1 MQTPIVREFRDDIL
15 NKNPENQVRQ
25 EPFKLDVTP
34 GPEGRVI
41 VPRHSPFF
49 INSLKLYF
57 KNGQEM
63 TDEHWEIY
71 RIMPGLTNLAA
82 QGVACMIRL
91 KDPSITEGL
100 IDYDVVGEF
109 TLFDTSMMSL
119 VIGAVEDDRMIDWN
133 NLHNKPIVFPPKLHP
148 HSLLWDIVAFQDT
161 IDFLNLLS
169 DFSNSRGTPI
179 IQIKIER
186 YFANFNTYL
195 ALYRKQLEGFIN
207 NHINAYNSHGA
218 KASQVN
224 LGNVDNYATAQT
236 MAELMSGRT
245 DLHLTVQGL
254 KTILELTS
262 FDSDEFLT
270 KDTLPLSQFGNTNF
284 IPPSIDGSFEGLGG
298 QLETAAI
305 TLESDGSIVFLENRF
320 DGRVDGLYYSVMQT
334 PYAAD
339 ATEKLTRS
347 FSAYRYTHQRI
358 EADGARVNRICQ
370 GSGDEC
376 ILMMDNQKN
385 YWYIG
390 LTNGSLDPAKHVL
403 SRIDMSGLLADLPQ
417 GAQLKYYARYINVF
431 LMGDWVYLSLA
442 FSPSMGPLGSDA
454 GNIADIRYRSF
465 WKVPKASVAAQVPVT
480 AVRQNLS
487 FVDGDGVQR
496 NNNTYWRICTPVNDP
511 NYPQGY
517 PYFTKYYHT
526 FVQRNGVNGA
536 DFQTSGLY
544 RSQQTFVAP
553 HPTKPGIYVIK
564 FYGAFWARYVV
575 AGVAS
580 AYQTQLEMTY
590 EIDPNTGVMTLLH
603 KTPVLTLDFTNLPI
617 WDPAN
622 MNHAVYA
629 YDAQGAAVLPDGTI
643 ISSYAVY
650 QSFPRGVFMYRPR
663 NFKNRY
669 DVISRR
675 WRDQLGTVETIGI
688 QFESVV
694 SPIKSGV
701 RGRAY
706 MLGNGG
712 DFYVAGYGDPGNRQ
726 KFYYRASPGKLAQ
739 RSDVT
744 NIFYN
749 DVRCR
754 ALSNKVTEVRNHP
767 QTGGACVTV
776 PSAQLDAYGI
786 DVGDNSFCVG
796 IQKKYLQLDG
806 NSPEWTDPAEDDAIK
821 LVADYTTR
829 IAADGLMEIVPTAT
843 ITYPAAIVNLLKR
856 EVTNIAEMLASP
868 KVIVSICDPNGRLT
882 NRFGWLPVLV
892 QVTWARTSDVGRQHT
907 FMSITPTYSGGT
919 DKTVTGFTVLDKIHG
934 DWPNYA
940 ATVTSTYWDA
950 TPAGSENT
958 TSHGPMRCGYH
969 VNGNEIRGYFDT
981 GIVASAPGD
990 GCSVAAEFYY
1000 ANKTTRRWNNPG
1012 VEGGTFLSITGN
1024 SGSGR
1029 HRAVAPDLGVVE
1041 AIPHAVAAGGAATL
1055 FRRTDG
1061 TGYTALLGSVYP
1073 EIGWVI
1079 FFKEPIKAVFNGKGY
1094 ILPNGTV
1101 DLRDIDPAP
1110 ANKTFYI
1117 YAVLNDGVPVYE
1129 ITTEKRLESPFQVW
1143 VGTAVTNNLQIL
1155 TIERFN
1161 VFTINGSRISEIK
1174 RGNSIPASS
1183 GLVNVEGQIP
1193 WLRSNEMLP

>member
-25 EPFKLDVTP
+25 EPFKLEVTP
-34 GPEGRVI
+34 GPEGYVI

-119 VIGAVEDDRMIDWN
+119 VIGSVEDDRPIDWN
-133 NLHNKPIVFPPKLHP
+133 NLHGKPIVFPPKLHP

-169 DFSNSRGTPI
+169 DFSNSRGVPI
-179 IQIKIER
+179 VQIKIER
-186 YFANFNTYL
+186 YFANFNKYL
-195 ALYRKQLEGFIN
+195 AMYRKQLQQFIDD
-207 NHINAYNSHGA
+207 HINAYNSHGA

-236 MAELMSGRT
+236 MPELLSGRS

-262 FDSDEFLT
+262 FDSDEFLA

-298 QLETAAI
+298 QLETAGI
-305 TLESDGSIVFLENRF
+305 TMESDGSIVFLENRF
-320 DGRVDGLYYSVMQT
+320 DGRVDGLYYSVMQN
-334 PYAAD
+334 PFAAD
-339 ATEKLTRS
+339 LETALTRS

-358 EADGARVNRICQ
+358 ESDNARVNRICQ

-376 ILMMDNQKN
+376 ILIMDNQKN

-403 SRIDMSGLLADLPQ
+403 SRIDMSALLADIPA
-417 GAQLKYYARYINVF
+417 GAELKYYTRFMNVF
-431 LMGDWVYLSLA
+431 LMGNWIYIA
-442 FSPSMGPLGSDA
+442 FAISPSSGPLVSDA
-454 GNIADIRYRSF
+454 GNIGDIRHRSL

-480 AVRQNLS
+480 AVRQNLT

-496 NNNTYWRICTPVNDP
+496 NNEPFWRVCTPVNDP

-517 PYFTKYYHT
+517 PYFIKYYHT
-526 FVQRNGVNGA
+526 YVQRHNPAAGI
-536 DFQTSGLY
+536 DFQTAGFY
-544 RSQQTFVAP
+544 RSQQTFVTP
-553 HPTKPGIYVIK
+553 HPSKANTCIIK
-564 FYGAFWARYVV
+564 FLGAHWTRYISP
-575 AGVAS
+575 GLTT
-580 AYQTQLEMTY
+580 AYQDMIEMTY
-590 EIDPNTGVMTLLH
+590 EINADTGVMTLLH
-603 KTPVLTLDFTNLPI
+603 QTPRLTLDFTNLPPM
-617 WDPAN
+617 DPAN
-622 MNHAVYA
+622 MNHMLYS
-629 YDAQGAAVLPDGTI
+629 YDAQGAAVLQDGTV

-650 QSFPRGVFMYRPR
+650 QSFPRGIFLYRPR
-663 NFKNRY
+663 NFKTRG

-688 QFESVV
+688 QFEAVV

-767 QTGGACVTV
+767 QTGGAYVTV
-776 PSAQLDAYGI
+776 PSAQLDSYGI
-786 DVGDNSFCVG
+786 DVGDNTFCVG
-796 IQKKYLQLDG
+796 IQKRWLQLDG
-806 NSPEWTDPAEDDAIK
+806 NSPEWTDPAEDEAIK
-821 LVADYTTR
+821 LVANHTTR
-829 IAADGLMEIVPTAT
+829 IAADGLMEIVPNAT
-843 ITYPAAIVNLLKR
+843 ITYPAAIVELLKR
-856 EVTNIAEMLASP
+856 EVDDVAGMLASP
-868 KVIVSICDPNGRLT
+868 KVIVSISDPTGRLT
-882 NRFGWLPVLV
+882 DKFGWLPVLV
-892 QVTWARTSDVGRQHT
+892 HVTWAKPGTTQRRQT
-907 FMSITPTYSGGT
+907 FMSITPTYSGT
-919 DKTVTGFTVLDKIHG
+919 TNKTVTGFTVLDKIHASYTG
-934 DWPNYA
+934 YA
-940 ATVTSTYWDA
+940 AGLTPTTWDA
-950 TPAGSENT
+950 TPVGSENT
-958 TSHGPMRCGYH
+958 TSHGPMRTGYY
-969 VNGNEIRGYFDT
+969 VNGNEIRGFFDS
-981 GIVASAPGD
+981 GILASASGD
-990 GCSVAAEFYY
+990 GCVVAAEFYY
-1000 ANKTTRRWNNPG
+1000 PNKGTRRWALPD
-1012 VEGGTFLSITGN
+1012 TYLTITGN
-1024 SGSGR
+1024 SGSGN
-1029 HRAVAPDLGVVE
+1029 HRAVAPDLGVVV
-1041 AIPHAVAAGGAATL
+1041 AIPHASAAGGAATI
-1055 FRRTDG
+1055 FRRADN
-1061 TGYTALLGSVYP
+1061 TGYTAMLGNVYP

-1079 FFKEPIKAVFNGKGY
+1079 FFKEPIKVVFNGKGY
-1094 ILPNGTV
+1094 TLPNGTI
-1101 DLRDIDPAP
+1101 DLRDLDPNP
-1110 ANKTFYI
+1110 SNKTFYI
-1117 YAVLNDGVPVYE
+1117 YAVLNDGVPSYE